1 MNKFKCGDKVRLKAD
16 ANFWGENH
24 LELKKRVLTVSKQL
38 LDGDSTVT
46 ILECVEAYPNDFEL
60 VEPAPEKHIHY
71 DMIVEWA
78 ANPSR
83 VVEYYDAEDTSEWRE
98 CRDSGI
104 GIPVWDISVKYRFKL
119 EESERVFPT
128 TSLTDDE
135 LVTAYCQEH
144 IYGQYRNI
152 ANEAIKRYILEQEV
166 SK

>member
-1 MNKFKCGDKVRLKAD
+1 MSKFKCGDKVRLKAD

-83 VVEYYDAEDTSEWRE
+83 VVEINCFVGGWEVEPNPTWRE
-98 CRDSGI
+98 DEE
-104 GIPVWDISVKYRFKL
+104 YRFKP
-119 EESERVFPT
+119 EEPERVFPT
-128 TSLTDDE
+128 TSLTDEE
-135 LVTAYCQEH
+135 LISRYNSGVYCSRE
-144 IYGQYRNI
+144 R
-152 ANEAIKRYILEQEV
+152 ALRDVVDTAIKQYILEQEA